1 MFCNIFLF
9 LPNVFPQKH
18 YVYGVV
24 WASGWQIHSGNV
36 GNKWQRIQE
45 IYKPKAVRA

>member
-24 WASGWQIHSGNV
+24 WASGDVKIRYH
-36 GNKWQRIQE
+36 
-45 IYKPKAVRA
+45 

>member
-1 MFCNIFLF
+1 MCMALCG
-9 LPNVFPQKH
+9 Q
-18 YVYGVV
+18 VV
-24 WASGWQIHSGNV
+24 GKIHSGNV